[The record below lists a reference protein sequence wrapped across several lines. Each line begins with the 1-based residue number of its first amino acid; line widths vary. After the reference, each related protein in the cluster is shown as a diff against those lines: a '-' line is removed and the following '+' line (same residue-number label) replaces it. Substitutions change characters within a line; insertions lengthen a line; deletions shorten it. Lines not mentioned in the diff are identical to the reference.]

1 MGNQQSKAILLVT
14 GFLGLSLIWVNLN
27 DAEDNPEG
35 GGGIINLGNTCFLNA
50 LLQAFASSQAFVSY
64 IQSLCCYVV
73 QDTPQ
78 HDFAIVQCLKQ
89 AVETLRNGKSHLRPE
104 DLVSHLTHKFPYFGQ
119 QQDSHEVYLVLHD
132 ALTRVRAQPSLRSLL
147 SSADGVD
154 PMLGLMTNIV
164 TCLHCSNQTESL
176 QPFSYL
182 YLDWK
187 PDLSMALKAM
197 CDGETVEYECLK
209 CSVTRTTHELQR
221 QLSVSEDR
229 SVSLFEKETERS
241 RIHSL
246 MASIKRAAAADDSS
260 EAGFLV
266 KSKYMAQLT
275 HTVVR
280 LPQVLCVLVKRLV
293 YSSAG
298 YLTKVQNHLNFPL
311 ELSKDTGLQALGIS
325 NDRDKYELSAL
336 IEHSGNALGGHYF
349 TYKRTGE
356 DWLYVSDTAVR
367 KVDIR
372 AVQRGQAYM
381 LFYEKVG
388 N

>member
-1 MGNQQSKAILLVT
+1 MGNQQSKAVLLVT
-14 GFLGLSLIWVNLN
+14 GFLGLSLIWVNLQ
-27 DAEDNPEG
+27 DAEDFQG

-50 LLQAFASSQAFVSY
+50 LLQAFASSQAFVAY

-78 HDFAIVQCLKQ
+78 HDFAIVQSLKQ
-89 AVETLRNGKSHLRPE
+89 AVETLRSGKTHLRPE

-147 SSADGVD
+147 TSPEGVD
-154 PMLGLMTNIV
+154 PMLGLMTNTV

-187 PDLSMALKAM
+187 PDLSSALQAM

-209 CSVTRTTHELQR
+209 CSVARTTQELQR
-221 QLSVSEDR
+221 QLSVSEEKAG
-229 SVSLFEKETERS
+229 SLFEKETERS

-246 MASIKRAAAADDSS
+246 MASMSRAAATEDSS

-266 KSKYMAQLT
+266 RSKYVAQLT

-280 LPQVLCVLVKRLV
+280 LPQVLCILVKRLI

-298 YLTKVQNHLNFPL
+298 YLTKVQNHLTFPI
-311 ELSKDTGLQALGIS
+311 ELTTDSGLQALGIS
-325 NDRDKYELSAL
+325 NDREKYELSAL
-336 IEHSGNALGGHYF
+336 IEHSGTALGGHYF
-349 TYKRTGE
+349 TYKRTAE
-356 DWLYVSDTAVR
+356 DWLYVSDTAVH

-388 N
+388 K